1 MLFSQDEDK
10 GVTAGEWLGKSYFHC
25 APKRGLFVRLN
36 SCQPDVR
43 FQNFPNSDLSL
54 GDYSESSGKQ
64 ENGAVM
70 AEGRGETPW
79 AAFLP
84 FLRALFFGVYTTPH
98 PWLGEQLDSMILEVF
113 SNLSN
118 SVRNIPQV

>member
-43 FQNFPNSDLSL
+43 FQSFPSSDLSL

-64 ENGAVM
+64 ENRAGKRMWKHPMGSIPSFPTSA
-70 AEGRGETPW
+70 G
-79 AAFLP
+79 FLV
-84 FLRALFFGVYTTPH
+84 FIPH
-98 PWLGEQLDSMILEVF
+98 HILGWI
-113 SNLSN
+113 N
-118 SVRNIPQV
+118 S

>member
-43 FQNFPNSDLSL
+43 FQSFPNSDLSL

-64 ENGAVM
+64 ENGAVVG
-70 AEGRGETPW
+70 EGCGKTPW
-79 AAFLP
+79 EAFLP
-84 FLRALFFGVYTTPH
+84 FLGVLFSGVYPTPH
-98 PWLGEQLDSMILEVF
+98 LWLD
-113 SNLSN
+113 
-118 SVRNIPQV
+118 

>member
-43 FQNFPNSDLSL
+43 FQSFPNSDLSL

-64 ENGAVM
+64 ENGAVIWQKDV
-70 AEGRGETPW
+70 EKPRGQRFFPFFERC
-79 AAFLP
+79 FLV
-84 FLRALFFGVYTTPH
+84 FTPH
-98 PWLGEQLDSMILEVF
+98 HILGWV
-113 SNLSN
+113 N
-118 SVRNIPQV
+118 SWTR